1 MASGEVDRVGGG
13 MEVRCGY
20 GGMGVWGMGGGK
32 GLDKGEFGCHGDD

>member
-20 GGMGVWGMGGGK
+20 GGMGDGRRK
-32 GLDKGEFGCHGDD
+32 GS